1 MQSKSR
7 GRDNSGSSE
16 DDNVPIT
23 LPLLPL
29 EAPDD
34 ASDHSPII
42 LPLKSAEAVKAE
54 CRRERKRHRQ
64 QAARRRIREER
75 ERPRDTEEDRMN
87 RALEE
92 EAMEFSY
99 NCFLEMKQY
108 TLHQAAALLHE
119 ETARIEEHQEQAM
132 CQERRMQAMVAE
144 NIQEFEQQVREH
156 DWAQIIRQ

>member
-1 MQSKSR
+1 MQRKR
-7 GRDNSGSSE
+7 RDRDNSGSSE

-92 EAMEFSY
+92 EAMEF
-99 NCFLEMKQY
+99 FLQ
-108 TLHQAAALLHE
+108 LLPRDETVHIAPSGSL
-119 ETARIEEHQEQAM
+119 TARGDCPYRGAPKASDVPGEAHAGH
-132 CQERRMQAMVAE
+132 CS
-144 NIQEFEQQVREH
+144 
-156 DWAQIIRQ
+156 